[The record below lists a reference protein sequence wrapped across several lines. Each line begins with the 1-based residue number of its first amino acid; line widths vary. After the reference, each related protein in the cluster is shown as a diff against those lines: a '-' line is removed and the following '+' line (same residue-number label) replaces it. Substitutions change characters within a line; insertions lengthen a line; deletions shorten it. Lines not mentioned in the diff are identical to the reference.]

1 MDIKI
6 DENTVIVFD
15 LDDTLYNELDYLK
28 SAYIE
33 ISKEV
38 QPNNWKQLYTR
49 LFSLYRNKQDV
60 FDFISITFRLDKK
73 ELIQKY
79 RNHIPNISPFYGVID
94 TLQKV
99 KNRKGKLAIITDGR
113 SVTQRNKLKKLGL
126 LPYFDH
132 IIISEEI
139 GTEKPNE
146 LNFKNVEAHFNLKT
160 YYYIADNFKKDFIT
174 PKKLGWKTI
183 ALIDNGLNIHSHA
196 HTYTGEEYLS
206 DFYITSISQ
215 IKIS

>member
-15 LDDTLYNELDYLK
+15 LDDTLYNELDYLR

-33 ISKEV
+33 ISKEL
-38 QPNNWKQLYTR
+38 QPDNWEQLFSR
-49 LFSLYRNKQDV
+49 LFSIYRNKQDV
-60 FDFISITFRLDKK
+60 FEFISSTYQLNKQ
-73 ELIQKY
+73 ELIQRY
-79 RNHIPNISPFYGVID
+79 RNHIPNIKPFDGVLD
-94 TLQKV
+94 TLQKI
-99 KNRKGKLAIITDGR
+99 KARKGKLAIITDGR
-113 SVTQRNKLKKLGL
+113 SITQRNKLKKLGL
-126 LPYFDH
+126 LPYFDL

-146 LNFKNVEAHFNLKT
+146 SNYKDVENHFNSKT
-160 YYYIADNFKKDFIT
+160 YFYIADNFKKDFVT

-196 HTYTGEEYLS
+196 FTHTCDAYLS
-206 DFYITSISQ
+206 EFFITSFSQ
-215 IKIS
+215 IKIR

>member
-33 ISKEV
+33 ISKELK
-38 QPNNWKQLYTR
+38 PNDWEQLYAR
-49 LFSLYRNKQDV
+49 LFSIYRNKQDV
-60 FDFISITFRLDKK
+60 FEFISSNFQLDKK

-79 RNHIPNISPFYGVID
+79 RNHIPNINPFNGVIE
-94 TLQKV
+94 TLQKI
-99 KNRKGKLAIITDGR
+99 KNSKGKLAIITDGR
-113 SVTQRNKLKKLGL
+113 SITQRNKLKKLGI
-126 LPYFDH
+126 LPFFDF

-146 LNFKNVEAHFNLKT
+146 SNYKNVEDHFKLET

-183 ALIDNGLNIHSHA
+183 ALLDNGMNIHSYANTSTSHKFLPEYYFS
-196 HTYTGEEYLS
+196 TYSELNI
-206 DFYITSISQ
+206 F
-215 IKIS
+215 

>member
-33 ISKEV
+33 ISKELK
-38 QPNNWKQLYTR
+38 PNNWEPLFSR
-49 LFSLYRNKQDV
+49 LFSIYRNKQDV
-60 FDFISITFRLDKK
+60 FEFISSTYKLDKE
-73 ELIQKY
+73 ELIQRY
-79 RNHIPNISPFYGVID
+79 RNHLPNINPFDGVLD
-94 TLQKV
+94 TLQKI
-99 KNRKGKLAIITDGR
+99 KDSKGKLAIITDGR
-113 SVTQRNKLKKLGL
+113 SITQKNKLKKLGL
-126 LPYFDH
+126 LPYFDF

-146 LNFKNVEAHFNLKT
+146 SNYKKVENHFNLKT
-160 YYYIADNFKKDFIT
+160 YFYIADNFKKDFVT

-183 ALIDNGLNIHSHA
+183 ALLDNGMNIHSHA
-196 HTYTGEEYLS
+196 NTSTSDKFLPEYYFSSYSELN
-206 DFYITSISQ
+206 IL
-215 IKIS
+215 